1 MNVPDNY
8 IELDVMVLAIG
19 NENLGLQT
27 KPEYRKCCIDLECI
41 YHFFDYG
48 EGHTV
53 LCNDYG
59 QSIYIA
65 DIPFDEFK
73 RLLFEYRNKI
83 ITFDGKN

>member
-8 IELDVMVLAIG
+8 IELSVLILAIG
-19 NENLGLQT
+19 NENLGLT
-27 KPEYRKCCIDLECI
+27 SKPEYRKCSIDMDCI

-48 EGHTV
+48 DGHTV

-59 QSIYIA
+59 QSVYIA
-65 DIPFDEFK
+65 DITYNEFK
-73 RLLFEYRNKI
+73 RIFYEYKNSI